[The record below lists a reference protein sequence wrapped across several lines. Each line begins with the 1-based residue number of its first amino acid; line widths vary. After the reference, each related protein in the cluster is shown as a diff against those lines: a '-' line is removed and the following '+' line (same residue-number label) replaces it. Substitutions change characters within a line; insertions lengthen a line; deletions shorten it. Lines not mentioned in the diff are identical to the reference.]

1 MRSDFDTN
9 EARVRRMINRKS
21 MPDMRNWKMVP
32 NINNLMSRE
41 EVTARMQSAHSMG
54 VNAALKI
61 IEQMRNYDKDLIV
74 AVNGLL
80 K

>member
-54 VNAALKI
+54 VSAALKI
-61 IEQMRNYDKDLIV
+61 IERMRNYDKDLIL